1 MSRDELVHYEIQG
14 RTGASWTILQISDD
28 RETATKAAEKL
39 WGAGKRYT
47 GLRVLK
53 ESYNKAT
60 QEFSSVE
67 IFARGR
73 AGKKS
78 KYDQTGQITPCLTPD
93 DLYSADGRRSIWLL
107 MANTLSDWRITPTE
121 LLHNLEHYNKL
132 YNTGTIL
139 QDAVQRT
146 AVSFEVE
153 NESIQ
158 ERMRKLY
165 KVIDACV
172 DIMKSTQ
179 ANVPTLELG
188 RLKPITTALEAATNK
203 TFLLTCSL
211 VEYLRPAVTPSDKF
225 GRVSIFLS
233 NTRPKWV
240 VEILDQLLAELLL
253 HHTVIEEVLGT
264 YEDRIDLMM
273 DIAFLA
279 AGNLD
284 AANAEGLGRKYSDEA
299 RRLSGFIKE
308 GMLPLT
314 SYALIDHLKKEIAA
328 TQPISTQGLV
338 HQVGCLRELKRAV
351 YTQLDNPHTLDT
363 LREELNSR
371 ASRLINSYS
380 IAELID
386 SYDNPIDQLEALLDL
401 ETAAIGQI
409 NKLTI
414 ANCIMPILSRP
425 EYETIF
431 MGLDGSG
438 IKRMGDLVN
447 LQKKVLVA
455 ELTEM
460 HRRQI
465 AEKLDSFC
473 KVILDNTQLLQKLH
487 KLDISL
493 QEKSI
498 KILQLIG
505 DGYFTDG
512 DCLLRAEQQ
521 VRVYM
526 RQEGF
531 TEGLIKG
538 LNREA
543 AGNKLMEFKGL
554 LAKAGIK
561 RLDPEDQTNIDTA
574 SD

>member
-1 MSRDELVHYEIQG
+1 MSGNMLVHYEIQG
-14 RTGASWTILQISDD
+14 RQGASWTILQICDD
-28 RETATKAAEKL
+28 RETATKLGEKL
-39 WGAGKRYT
+39 WGAGKRFT

-53 ESYNKAT
+53 ESYNKST
-60 QEFSSVE
+60 QEFKSVE

-78 KYDQTGQITPCLTPD
+78 KYDQTGQITPCLSPD

-107 MANTLSDWRITPTE
+107 MSTTLSDWRITPTE

-132 YNTGTIL
+132 YNTGTLL

-146 AVSFEVE
+146 AVSFDVE

-188 RLKPITTALEAATNK
+188 RLKPIISALEGASNK
-203 TFLLTCSL
+203 SFLLTCSL

-225 GRVSIFLS
+225 GRVSVFLS

-240 VEILDQLLAELLL
+240 TEILDQLLSELLL
-253 HHTVIEEVLGT
+253 HNSVIDEILGS
-264 YEDRIDLMM
+264 YENRADMMIDM
-273 DIAFLA
+273 AYLA
-279 AGNLD
+279 SGNLSI
-284 AANAEGLGRKYSDEA
+284 ANSEGRTQKFPNEA
-299 RRLSGFIKE
+299 KRLSGFIKE

-314 SYALIDHLKKEIAA
+314 SHGLIERLKKEISAS
-328 TQPISTQGLV
+328 QPLSQHGLV
-338 HQVGCLRELKRAV
+338 HQVGCLRDLKRTA
-351 YTQLDNPHTLDT
+351 YTLLDNPHTLDT

-371 ASRLINSYS
+371 ASRLINSHS
-380 IAELID
+380 IAELIA
-386 SYDNPIDQLEALLDL
+386 STDNPIEQIEALLDL
-401 ETAAIGQI
+401 ETAAIGQS

-425 EYETIF
+425 DYETIF

-438 IKRMGDLVN
+438 ISRMGDLVN

-465 AEKLDSFC
+465 SEKLDGFC

-493 QEKSI
+493 QDKSV
-498 KILQLIG
+498 KILQLMG

-512 DCLLRAEQQ
+512 DCLMRAEQQ
-521 VRVYM
+521 VRTYM
-526 RQEGF
+526 RQAGF
-531 TEGLIKG
+531 TEGLISG
-538 LNREA
+538 LGREEA
-543 AGNKLMEFKGL
+543 ENKLIMFKTL

-561 RLDPEDQTNIDTA
+561 RLDPEDQVNLD
-574 SD
+574 SDSG